1 MGLCGFGSVSCA
13 ADQRMRKNRVVAL
26 PAALQTAIYKVFL
39 SSGADVLELRD
50 RTEKLC
56 QIASALL
63 SRHGLS
69 SRLEIERWEDAPPH
83 VVTTGHLNAE
93 FVARALASH
102 MVVALL
108 RDELRPGTLEE
119 LEAVLEE
126 GGIELAVFCF
136 EPERERSP
144 ELVTF
149 LNSRKHQIVY
159 KEVGPPESDDA
170 WYELVRSVV
179 DLTIQVI
186 VGDSGFGAYVDR
198 Y

>member
-1 MGLCGFGSVSCA
+1 M
-13 ADQRMRKNRVVAL
+13 
-26 PAALQTAIYKVFL
+26 YKVFL

-50 RTEKLC
+50 RTERLC
-56 QIASALL
+56 EIASELL

-69 SRLEIERWEDAPPH
+69 ARLEIERWEDAPPH
-83 VVTTGHLNAE
+83 LVTKDHLNAE

-119 LEAVLEE
+119 LEAVLDA
-126 GGIELAVFCF
+126 GGIEVAVFCF
-136 EPERERSP
+136 EPEHSRSD
-144 ELVTF
+144 ELSAF
-149 LNSRKHQIVY
+149 LGARKHQIVY
-159 KEVGPPESDDA
+159 KEVGPPQSDDA

-186 VGDSGFGAYVDR
+186 IGDSGSGAYVDR